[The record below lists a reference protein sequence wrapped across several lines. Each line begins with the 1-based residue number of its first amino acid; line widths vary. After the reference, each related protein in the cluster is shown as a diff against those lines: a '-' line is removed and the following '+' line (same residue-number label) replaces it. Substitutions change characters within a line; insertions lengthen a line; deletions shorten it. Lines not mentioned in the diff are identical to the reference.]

1 MSVVEGYKEEYGRT
15 ECKMLV
21 KEQDVLQLLDESERC
36 FDRAIV
42 DFSRGMEKML
52 TALKILAERTDGG
65 ANNL

>member
-1 MSVVEGYKEEYGRT
+1 MEGYKEEYGRT